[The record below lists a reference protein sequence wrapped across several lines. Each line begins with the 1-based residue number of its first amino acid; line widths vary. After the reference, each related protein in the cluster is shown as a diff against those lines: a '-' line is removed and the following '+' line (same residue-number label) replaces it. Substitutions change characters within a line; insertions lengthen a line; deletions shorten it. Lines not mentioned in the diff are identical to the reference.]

1 MIKKLLSAFAVACV
15 TAAPAMAKVDPG
27 TPDLLNTIDD
37 HVNVQYNTTEC
48 DTGEFYGYYN
58 RRTNK
63 MLLCYEGVPDAED
76 HDTARHETWH
86 VIQHC
91 VSPDAKTLQPIFD
104 TPETFKEHVL
114 PYISAAE
121 VVNIME
127 GYPEHAHNAEI
138 EAFVMANVLTAEE
151 VENAF
156 VKACL

>member
-1 MIKKLLSAFAVACV
+1 MIKKLL
-15 TAAPAMAKVDPG
+15 TAIAAASITVAPALAKVDPG
-27 TPDLLNTIDD
+27 TADMLDTIDD
-37 HVNVQYNTTEC
+37 HVLVQYNTKEC
-48 DTGEFYGYYN
+48 DGSFYGYYD
-58 RRTNK
+58 RRNNK
-63 MLLCYEGVPDAED
+63 MLLCFEGEPDAED

-114 PYISAAE
+114 SYISAAE

-127 GYPEHAHNAEI
+127 AYPEHAHNAEI